1 MKEKSTMNNQ
11 NFDFNSTREALG
23 ELSKNLIELESC
35 VKIKLNEISNNSK
48 NTSDLLKQKDE
59 VIANLAKA
67 SENALAKIDNI
78 TDFIDKVL

>member
-1 MKEKSTMNNQ
+1 MNNQ